1 MTFNALSN
9 FLGMLGGTVPVP
21 RNGSIGQLAQNV
33 VPQPIIPGNIDI
45 YNRPV
50 VRNPDGSISTVRSI
64 SIGTDQGEVL
74 IPTVVGN
81 KVVSNQEAIQHYR
94 QTGQHLGIFRTPQDA
109 DAYATW
115 LHNQQAQYYGNR
127 R

>member
-1 MTFNALSN
+1 MFG
-9 FLGMLGGTVPVP
+9 GMFAAG
-21 RNGSIGQLAQNV
+21 AQQF
-33 VPQPIIPGNIDI
+33 PQPIVPGNIDL

-64 SIGTDQGEVL
+64 SIDTDQGEVL

-81 KVVSNQEAIQHYR
+81 RVVSNQDAIRHYM
-94 QTGQHLGIFRTPQDA
+94 QTGQHLGIFKTPQDA
-109 DAYATW
+109 DAYAVW
-115 LHNQQAQYYGNR
+115 LHNQQAQFYGHR